1 MRIACVGGGPA
12 GLYFGILASQ
22 LGAGHDVTV
31 YERFPEGVTY
41 GWGVVFWDD
50 LLDQLGRQDLPTAQ
64 RVRSH
69 AVRWEDQVI
78 DVRGREP
85 VRIPDHGYSMAR
97 QTLLRILADR
107 ARELGVR
114 IQYGQ
119 ALHDFSHLAETVDLV
134 VASDGVNSAV
144 RGRHPGA
151 FGTDVVQRRNKYIW
165 LGTSRVFGSF
175 TFPFVETD
183 AGWVWA
189 HAYGFDGGTSTFVVE
204 TSSETW
210 RGLGFDRLGTDAT
223 MRRLEAIFAPTLEGH
238 ALRPQHGTR
247 DAAPWLQF
255 QSITNARWHA
265 GRLVLMGDAAHTTH
279 FTIGSGTRLALQ
291 DAMALADT
299 LAGHDDIERSLEAY
313 GRRRRAALRR
323 TQRMA
328 DSSATWFEHL
338 PRYVEQDRFADLL
351 QRRFSAAQS
360 YLPTAAFL
368 RLSDVALSA
377 PGITVPAR
385 KAVQRLLSL
394 GRNAVGRVNG

>member
-22 LGAGHDVTV
+22 LGEGHEVTV

-50 LLDQLGRQDLPTAQ
+50 LLAQLGRRDLPTAQ
-64 RVRSH
+64 RVRSN

-78 DVRGREP
+78 DIRGREP

-97 QTLLRILADR
+97 QTLLGVLADR

-114 IQYGQ
+114 IHYGHPVDDVSQ
-119 ALHDFSHLAETVDLV
+119 LAGTADLV
-134 VASDGVNSAV
+134 VASDGVNSTT
-144 RGRHPGA
+144 RGRQPEA
-151 FGTDVVQRRNKYIW
+151 FGTDVVQRRNKYMW

-175 TFPFVETD
+175 TFPFVETE

-189 HAYGFDGGTSTFVVE
+189 HAYGFDGDTSTFVVE
-204 TSSETW
+204 TAPETW

-223 MRRLEAIFAPTLEGH
+223 MRRLESIFAPTLDGH

-255 QSITNARWHA
+255 QRVTNARWHA

-279 FTIGSGTRLALQ
+279 FTIGSGTRLALE
-291 DAMALADT
+291 DAMELADALA
-299 LAGHDDIERSLEAY
+299 GRDDLEQSLEAY
-313 GRRRRAALRR
+313 GRRRRAALRQ

-328 DSSATWFEHL
+328 DSSATWFEQL
-338 PRYVEQDRFADLL
+338 PRYVQQDRFADLL
-351 QRRFSAAQS
+351 QRRFSAAQAH
-360 YLPTAAFL
+360 LPTATFL
-368 RLSDVALSA
+368 RLSDAALSA
-377 PGITVPAR
+377 PAITVPAR
-385 KAVQRLLSL
+385 KAVQRVLSL
-394 GRNAVGRVNG
+394 RRSARR